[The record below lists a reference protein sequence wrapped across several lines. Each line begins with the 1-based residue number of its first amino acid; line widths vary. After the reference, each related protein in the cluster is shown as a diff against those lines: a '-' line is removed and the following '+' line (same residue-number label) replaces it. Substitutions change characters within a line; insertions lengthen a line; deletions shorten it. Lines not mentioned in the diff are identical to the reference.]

1 MHLINLI
8 YGVNVTKFNKVF
20 MLIGIACLIAAC
32 SNATKLGTQ
41 PMPKSGFLP
50 DYKVLTPLA
59 TNDPDI
65 RVWRYRIS
73 GVDPRKYTGVIL
85 DPIYINQ
92 NATQEVSTDVIAKT
106 KDALNASI
114 LESVKALG
122 VIEVVTKPGPKVV
135 RLSVGITGA
144 ESSNDSLQPWDFTPV
159 GATLTAASYAAG
171 VNSRTPALLLE
182 SKVVD
187 SQSKE
192 LLAEC
197 LVTIQGDSFR
207 TAAASFD
214 SFTAMA
220 KRAVGVAM
228 DSYNRV
234 NYVEWGI
241 KK

>member
-1 MHLINLI
+1 MKKINQLFI
-8 YGVNVTKFNKVF
+8 
-20 MLIGIACLIAAC
+20 LIAAACVITAC
-32 SNATKLGTQ
+32 SNATKLITQ
-41 PMPKSGFLP
+41 PMPMSGFLP

-59 TNDPDI
+59 SSDPDI

-85 DPIYINQ
+85 EPIFINQ
-92 NATQEVSTDVIAKT
+92 GATQEVSAEAIAKT
-106 KDALNASI
+106 KDALNAAI
-114 LESVKALG
+114 LESVKELG
-122 VIEVVTKPGPKVV
+122 VIQVVTKPGPKVV
-135 RLSVGITGA
+135 RLTVAITGA
-144 ESSNDSLQPWDFTPV
+144 ESSTDSLQPWDFTPV

-171 VNSRTPALLLE
+171 VNSKTPALLLE
-182 SKVVD
+182 SKLTE
-187 SQSKE
+187 SESKT

-207 TAAASFD
+207 TAAASLD

-220 KRAVGVAM
+220 KKAVGVAM

>member
-1 MHLINLI
+1 MS
-8 YGVNVTKFNKVF
+8 KFNKVF
-20 MLIGIACLIAAC
+20 ILIGIACLIAAC
-32 SNATKLGTQ
+32 SNATKLVTQ
-41 PMPKSGFLP
+41 PMPMSGFLP

-73 GVDPRKYTGVIL
+73 GVDPRKYTGVII

-92 NATQEVSTDVIAKT
+92 GSTQQVSPEVIAKT

-122 VIEVVTKPGPKVV
+122 IVQVVTKPGPKVV

-144 ESSNDSLQPWDFTPV
+144 ESSSDSLQPWDFTPV

-171 VNSRTPALLLE
+171 VNSKTAALLLE
-182 SKVVD
+182 SKLVD

-192 LLAEC
+192 LMAEC

-207 TAAASFD
+207 TAADSIE
-214 SFTAMA
+214 SFTTMA
-220 KRAVGVAM
+220 KKAVGIAF
-228 DSYNRV
+228 DSYNRI
-234 NYVEWGI
+234 NYVDWGI